1 MTSEVL
7 QVERR
12 DHVAILTMNRPES
25 LNAMSQELV
34 AEMHSTLDAIASE
47 FPEIRAVVLTGN
59 GRGFCAGT
67 DMKAISDSVDRGPVE
82 RDPSEPRPRNI
93 GDLGPRIRTMPQP
106 VIAAV
111 NGVAVGAGFA
121 IVLAADLRIASEA
134 ARFAGIFVN
143 RSLPPD
149 GASSY
154 TLAAIVGP
162 TVAAE
167 MLFTGRIYD
176 AEWAS
181 KVGLVNAVV
190 PAEQLLPDALALAEE
205 IASKPPI
212 AIRVTKELMYR
223 HEPVLQDIVEDEMA
237 ALGELHPTDDFKE
250 AIASFVEKRAPTFH
264 GR

>member
-1 MTSEVL
+1 MTSDVL

-12 DHVAILTMNRPES
+12 NHVAILTLNRPES
-25 LNAMSQELV
+25 LNAMNQELV
-34 AEMHSTLDAIASE
+34 AEMHATLDAIADE

-67 DMKAISDSVDRGPVE
+67 DMKAISDNVGRRSTHTPGD
-82 RDPSEPRPRNI
+82 PRPRNI
-93 GDLGPRIRTMPQP
+93 GDLGPRVRTMPQP

-121 IVLAADLRIASEA
+121 IVLACDLRIASEQ

-154 TLAAIVGP
+154 TLATIVGP

-176 AEWAS
+176 AEWAKS
-181 KVGLVNAVV
+181 VGLVNAVV
-190 PAEQLLPDALALAEE
+190 APEQLMADAIALAEE
-205 IASKPPI
+205 IASKPPLATRI
-212 AIRVTKELMYR
+212 TKELMHR
-223 HEPVLQDIVEDEMA
+223 FAPPLSDVVELEMVA
-237 ALGELHPTDDFKE
+237 VGELSPTDDFRE
-250 AIASFVEKRAPTFH
+250 AITSFMEKREPTFH

>member
-1 MTSEVL
+1 MTSEAL

-12 DHVAILTMNRPES
+12 NHVAILTLNRPES
-25 LNAMSQELV
+25 LNAMNQELV
-34 AEMHSTLDAIASE
+34 AEVHATLDTIAEE

-67 DMKAISDSVDRGPVE
+67 DMKAIADNVGRTNTRQASD
-82 RDPSEPRPRNI
+82 PRPRNI
-93 GDLGPRIRTMPQP
+93 GDIGPHIRSLPQP

-121 IVLAADLRIASEA
+121 MVLACDLRIASEQ

-154 TLAAIVGP
+154 TLATIVGP

-167 MLFTGRIYD
+167 VLFTGRMYD
-176 AEWAS
+176 AQWAEG
-181 KVGLVNAVV
+181 VGLVNSVV
-190 PAEQLLPDALALAEE
+190 APEQLLPDAIALAEE

-212 AIRVTKELMYR
+212 ATRITKDLMNRFAPALTDVVEL
-223 HEPVLQDIVEDEMA
+223 EMVA
-237 ALGELHPTDDFKE
+237 VGELSPTEDFRE
-250 AIASFVEKRAPTFH
+250 AITSYMEKRQPTFH

>member
-7 QVERR
+7 LVERR
-12 DHVAILTMNRPES
+12 DHVALLTMNRPES

-34 AEMHSTLDAIASE
+34 AEMHSTLDTIAGE
-47 FPEIRAVVLTGN
+47 FPEIRVVVLIGS

-67 DMKAISDSVDRGPVE
+67 DMKAIADSVGRKSGE
-82 RDPSEPRPRNI
+82 RAPGEPRPRNI
-93 GDLGPRIRTMPQP
+93 GDLGPRLRTMPQP

-121 IVLAADLRIASEA
+121 LVLAADLRIASDQ

-154 TLAAIVGP
+154 TLATIVGP

-167 MLFTGRIYD
+167 VLYTGRIYD
-176 AEWAS
+176 AEWAGR
-181 KVGLVNAVV
+181 VGLVNSVV
-190 PAEQLLPDALALAEE
+190 GPEQLLTDALALADE

-212 AIRVTKELMYR
+212 AIRVTKELM
-223 HEPVLQDIVEDEMA
+223 HHTAPQLSEIVELEMA
-237 ALGELHPTDDFKE
+237 SLGELSPTEDYRE
-250 AIASFVEKRAPTFH
+250 AISSFMEKRPPTFH